1 MKRRNFLQTAGAM
14 LSLSTVSSSGFASVA
29 RNKLI
34 RPKALRPG
42 DTVGLITTGTPVD
55 DKRLANAEQRV
66 KELGLR
72 TKVGKNV
79 AKALGS
85 DDIPVQAKLDDLHA
99 MFLDREVQA
108 IIPVRGGYGS
118 VELLDRIDYDLIR
131 RHPKVFLGFSDI
143 TALHLAIHRH
153 SRLVTFHGPNASYYP
168 SEYTSS
174 YLRKALLDEQP
185 IGRVSNP
192 TAPADPKF
200 PGYKIRTIR
209 PGTASGR
216 LIGGNL
222 TSVSYTMGTP
232 YEIETRGS
240 ILFLEAEGEEPY
252 HVRRILNQLRLAK
265 KLDGVAGVV
274 FGMCVDCV
282 IPAGKAPYANTNY
295 STDEVLDYMLGKLNV
310 PVLSGL
316 AIGHSPDQITLPLGA
331 MATLNADTGSLTITE
346 HGVTR

>member
-14 LSLSTVSSSGFASVA
+14 LSLSSVSSIGFASVA

-42 DTVGLITTGTPVD
+42 DTVGLIATGTPVD
-55 DKRLANAEQRV
+55 EKRLANAEQRV
-66 KELGLR
+66 KELRLR
-72 TKVGKNV
+72 SKVGKNA
-79 AKALGS
+79 AKSPGS
-85 DDIPVQAKLDDLHA
+85 GDIPIQARLDDLHT
-99 MFLDREVQA
+99 MFLDPEVRA
-108 IIPVRGGYGS
+108 IIPLRGGYGS
-118 VELLDRIDYDLIR
+118 VELLDLIDYDLIR

-153 SRLVTFHGPNASYYP
+153 SRLVTFHGPNASFYP

-174 YLRKALLDEQP
+174 YLRKALLAEQP

-192 TAPADPKF
+192 TRPADPNF
-200 PGYKIRTIR
+200 PAYKTRTIR
-209 PGTASGR
+209 SGTASGR

-222 TSVSYTMGTP
+222 TSISYTMGTP

-240 ILFLEAEGEEPY
+240 ILFLEAENEEPY

-274 FGMCVDCV
+274 FGVFVDCV
-282 IPAGKAPYANTNY
+282 VPAGKVPYVNTTY
-295 STDEVLDYMLGKLNV
+295 SIGVVLDYMLGKLNV

-331 MATLNADTGSLTITE
+331 MATLDADAGSLTITE
-346 HGVTR
+346 SGVT